1 MVFLKKI
8 HRQYEIFF
16 SLREEEEEEGS
27 SFSFLSPMEFDYTF
41 FLSNGGFFKPWTFIQ
56 SRTYHFMAGRR
67 IYEMGKYLST
77 PYATLG
83 LRHPK
88 HFSKVKEAML

>member
-1 MVFLKKI
+1 MKNEEFTRTSTLMVFLKKI

-41 FLSNGGFFKPWTFIQ
+41 FLSNGGFFKP
-56 SRTYHFMAGRR
+56 
-67 IYEMGKYLST
+67 
-77 PYATLG
+77 
-83 LRHPK
+83 
-88 HFSKVKEAML
+88 